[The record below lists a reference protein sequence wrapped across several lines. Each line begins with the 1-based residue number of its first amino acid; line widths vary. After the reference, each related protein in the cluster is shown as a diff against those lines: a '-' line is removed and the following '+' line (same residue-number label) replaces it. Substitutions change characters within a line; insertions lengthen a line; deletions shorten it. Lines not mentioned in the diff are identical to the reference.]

1 MLRYGDHEQ
10 TLAGSEPD
18 TTNNRMELTAAIEAL
33 RALKRP
39 CRVDFYTDS
48 QYLCRGITEWLPG
61 WRRRGWKRKGG
72 ALVNLDLWKT
82 LDGLVQQ
89 HEVTWHWVRGHGG
102 LLENERVDALACQ
115 ARASL
120 RQDND

>member
-102 LLENERVDALACQ
+102 LLENERVDALARQ

-120 RQDND
+120 RQG